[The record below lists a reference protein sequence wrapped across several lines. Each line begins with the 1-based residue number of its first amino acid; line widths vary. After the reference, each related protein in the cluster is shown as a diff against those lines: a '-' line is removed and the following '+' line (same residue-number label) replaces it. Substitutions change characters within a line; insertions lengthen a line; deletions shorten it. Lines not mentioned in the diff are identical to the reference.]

1 MPKLHL
7 EEYPA
12 NSGDDDNDLLL
23 GLTRIKF
30 NLNYYRIHDF
40 LSLYIFSTDTCIT
53 SKVFSNYLG
62 NIN

>member
-7 EEYPA
+7 EEYLA

-23 GLTRIKF
+23 SLIRIKF

-53 SKVFSNYLG
+53 SQVFSNFLD